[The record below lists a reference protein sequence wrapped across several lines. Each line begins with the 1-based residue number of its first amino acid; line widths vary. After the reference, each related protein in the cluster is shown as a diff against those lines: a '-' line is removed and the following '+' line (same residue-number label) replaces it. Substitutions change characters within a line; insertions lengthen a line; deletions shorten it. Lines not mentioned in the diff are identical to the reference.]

1 MSSFKNPHFMYL
13 FALKSKPEK
22 RKLAYGRSPEDAL
35 EILSFRM
42 TQAEMDDIVRTDF
55 IKIHQ
60 RQMQEYVH
68 LLG

>member
-1 MSSFKNPHFMYL
+1 MSSFQNPHFMYL
-13 FALKSKPEK
+13 FALKSKPGK
-22 RKLAYGRSPEDAL
+22 RKLAYGKSPEDAL

-42 TQAEMDDIVRTDF
+42 SQAEMDDLIREDF

-68 LLG
+68 LMG